1 MREDCWSADCFS
13 SADHPEVSLRSFR
26 PPALM
31 RRMVEEG
38 KLGKKTGQG
47 FYRWDESA

>member
-1 MREDCWSADCFS
+1 LDNPAFE
-13 SADHPEVSLRSFR
+13 

-38 KLGKKTGQG
+38 KLGKKAGQG
-47 FYRWDESA
+47 FYTW

>member
-1 MREDCWSADCFS
+1 VGLDVRLGIAEYLHETLGSDAFQ
-13 SADHPEVSLRSFR
+13 
-26 PPALM
+26 PPALL

-47 FYRWDESA
+47 FYTW